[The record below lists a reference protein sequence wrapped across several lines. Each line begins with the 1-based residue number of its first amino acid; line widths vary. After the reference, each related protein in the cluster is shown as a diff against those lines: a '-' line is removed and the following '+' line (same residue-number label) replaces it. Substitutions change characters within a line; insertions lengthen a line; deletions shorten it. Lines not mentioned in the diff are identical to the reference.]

1 MYPTSDVRSPVMHHT
16 PRTDHVLRGQVKDL
30 HKKVSRMQL
39 LCQAMYEM
47 LEASGQL
54 NRKTLEARMQE
65 IDRRDGIEDDA
76 ITDIPLRCPTCS
88 RVSSSRNW
96 RCLYCGLEFER
107 PISG

>member
-1 MYPTSDVRSPVMHHT
+1 MYEATSVRSPAVHHT
-16 PRTDHVLRGQVKDL
+16 PRTDHALRGQVKDL
-30 HKKVSRMQL
+30 QKKIGRMQL

-54 NRKTLEARMQE
+54 NRQTLEARMRE
-65 IDRRDGIEDDA
+65 IDLRDGVEDEA
-76 ITDIPLRCPTCS
+76 MTEIPLKCPTCS

-96 RCLYCGLEFER
+96 RCMYCGLEFER

>member
-1 MYPTSDVRSPVMHHT
+1 MYSSEVRSPVMHHT

-30 HKKVSRMQL
+30 QRKVGRMQL

-54 NRKTLEARMQE
+54 NRPAMEARMRE
-65 IDRRDGIEDDA
+65 IDLRDGIEDEA
-76 ITDIPLRCPTCS
+76 MSEIPLKCPTCN